1 MDLGESARRLAFTTK
16 SRVAGRSS
24 LRTAT
29 EFRAA
34 EDLDPARLRSLSA
47 ARAAAHAQF
56 AMEHSAFYR
65 DYYGSHGFSVRDLM
79 DPAAFS
85 ELPFLDKQL
94 VREHFDRIASDESTA
109 RSARRS
115 TTGGSTGLPLHILRD
130 VRFPARVLEWRLFRW
145 WGVQPWEDRAIITRH
160 MMTGRAR
167 VVHDLAWRPSRRI
180 QLDAF
185 AITDDAVRRFAAE
198 WDRVRPQVVVG
209 YGGGVVDAVRR
220 LERLGIVLA
229 PPRAVA
235 VTAAPLAP
243 GVRAEIQDGLGA
255 PCYDHYRSA
264 EVPWIAGEC
273 AEGAGLHVFS
283 DARLVEIVDDHDVPA
298 PPDTEGAVI
307 VSDLTNRVF
316 PVLRYRLG
324 DISSVRGAPC
334 ACGRPFP
341 RLGPVSGRSSDA
353 VRLPDGTT
361 IAGAL
366 GHIFDDFPYAVRQ
379 FEIVQAAD
387 HSVTLRCIPAD
398 RPETEDGIRHAEGKL
413 RTALRGQV
421 PLTVERTDSIPQTGG
436 KMRFI
441 RSAVPPPSSPGTP

>member
-1 MDLGESARRLAFTTK
+1 MLLSDPAKRIAFSTK
-16 SRVAGRSS
+16 SLLAGRGS
-24 LRTAT
+24 LRTDA

-34 EDLDPARLRSLSA
+34 EDMTTEELAALSA
-47 ARAAAHAQF
+47 RRAAAHAKF
-56 AMEHSAFYR
+56 AMMHSPFYR
-65 DYYGSHGFSVRDLM
+65 DYYSSHGFTVNDLE
-79 DPAAFS
+79 DPSAFG

-94 VREHFDRIASDESTA
+94 VRDHFDHIPSDESTD
-109 RSARRS
+109 RSSRRS
-115 TTGGSTGLPLHILRD
+115 RTGGSTGLPLHVLRD
-130 VRFPARVLEWRLFRW
+130 VRFPARALEWRLFRW
-145 WGVQPWEDRAIITRH
+145 WGVEPWEDRAIITRH
-160 MMTGRAR
+160 MLTGRAR
-167 VVHDLAWRPSRRI
+167 TMHDLAWLPSRRI

-185 AITDDAVRRFAAE
+185 AITDDAVHEFLGE
-198 WDRVRPQVVVG
+198 WDRVRPRVVVG
-209 YGGGVVDAVRR
+209 YGGGVVDFVRR
-220 LERLGIVLA
+220 MVRLGVVVA

-273 AEGAGLHVFS
+273 TERDGMHVFS
-283 DARLVEIVDDHDVPA
+283 DVRLVEIVDDDDKPSPPA
-298 PPDTEGAVI
+298 TDGAVI

-316 PVLRYRLG
+316 PILRYRLG
-324 DISSVRGAPC
+324 DISSVRDAACP
-334 ACGRPFP
+334 CGRPFP

-387 HSVTLRCIPAD
+387 YSVTLRCIPSD
-398 RPETEDGIRHAEGKL
+398 RAERDEGIKHAEGKL
-413 RTALRGQV
+413 RSALRGQV
-421 PLTVERTDSIPQTGG
+421 PLTLERTDFIPQTGG

-441 RSAVPPPSSPGTP
+441 RSSAPAPGPEAR